1 MFSNRIFTFAPPATL
16 SYSPDLTTSLAEPT
30 KASSSRKNKEI
41 PIFCVFFLM
50 VSENFYLI
58 NRSGMRMLRIFGH
71 FPQIHPDIHLPG
83 TLQPL
88 AYRTPEGQRD
98 TQSSSEQQ
106 LTKARLPLASLYLL
120 YNCTSIKIFSR
131 LHIDLKQN
139 RPKLP
144 LSG

>member
-1 MFSNRIFTFAPPATL
+1 
-16 SYSPDLTTSLAEPT
+16 
-30 KASSSRKNKEI
+30 
-41 PIFCVFFLM
+41 
-50 VSENFYLI
+50 
-58 NRSGMRMLRIFGH
+58 MLRIFGH

-98 TQSSSEQQ
+98 TQSSCEQQ
-106 LTKARLPLASLYLL
+106 LTKASLPLASLYLL